1 LKGHDK
7 EGGKDQEKGKGMEAT
22 PGMGGNDMRVFEAK

>member
-1 LKGHDK
+1 MTKR
-7 EGGKDQEKGKGMEAT
+7 EGKDQKKGKGMEAT